1 MHNNDTIADGR
12 ADQACDL
19 QEGLELPK
27 LTESLY
33 SLCII
38 HAAELH
44 MVTSR
49 QVYHNML
56 ASFGMQDTALGGKVS
71 VVWHALQEQP
81 IGIMQSELIVDV

>member
-1 MHNNDTIADGR
+1 
-12 ADQACDL
+12 
-19 QEGLELPK
+19 
-27 LTESLY
+27 
-33 SLCII
+33 
-38 HAAELH
+38 

-81 IGIMQSELIVDV
+81 IGIMQSELIMDV

>member
-71 VVWHALQEQP
+71 VVCHDCKNNRL
-81 IGIMQSELIVDV
+81 G